1 MSMVPVW
8 IKRKMG
14 KVSWLDWTRD
24 IAALLIGGLIAA
36 FAVNIFYVP
45 LKLTMGGVSGIAS
58 IIFQLTGQGQ
68 FLPLGIMFFILNIPV
83 LLIGWRIIGLRFVWR
98 SLIGSAIYSV
108 MIDLTEP
115 TLSRWFY
122 EYINI
127 PLENGRADPLIYCV
141 FGGVIYGI
149 GLGLIFRGGF
159 TTGGTDVLAAAI
171 KRKVKTFSM
180 GQFLLIFDAVIV
192 LASVVAYFN
201 DEEPGIL
208 LAMYSFIAMYLTS
221 KAIDILLEGFDYC
234 RTAYIISEYCTQ
246 IADRVLHDLNRGVTS
261 LRGKGMYTGQD
272 RDVLLCVLSKKQI
285 PDLKAIVS
293 EIDPNAFVIV
303 LEAREVLGEGF
314 GSATDF

>member
-1 MSMVPVW
+1 MVSIW
-8 IKRKMG
+8 LRKKTG
-14 KVSWLDWTRD
+14 KVGWLDWARD
-24 IAALLIGGLIAA
+24 IAALIIGGLIAA

-45 LKLTMGGVSGIAS
+45 LKLTMGGISGVAS
-58 IIFQLTGQGQ
+58 IIFQLTGQGG
-68 FLPLGIMFFILNIPV
+68 FLPLGVLFFILNVPV
-83 LLIGWRIIGLRFVWR
+83 LLIGWRTINLRFVWR
-98 SLIGSAIYSV
+98 SLIGSAVYSL

-115 TLSRWFY
+115 TLNRWFY
-122 EYINI
+122 DYINI
-127 PLENGRADPLIYCV
+127 PLENGKADPLIYCV
-141 FGGVIYGI
+141 FGGILYGI

-171 KRKVKTFSM
+171 MRKIKTFSM
-180 GQFLLIFDAVIV
+180 GQFLMVLDTIIV

-201 DEEPGIL
+201 NDQPGIL

-234 RTAYIISEYCTQ
+234 RTAYIISEQCEQ
-246 IADRVLHDLNRGVTS
+246 IAERVLHDLNRGVTS

-272 RDVLLCVLSKKQI
+272 RNVLLCVLSKKQI

-293 EIDPNAFVIV
+293 EIDPKAFVIV

-314 GSATDF
+314 GNATDY

>member
-1 MSMVPVW
+1 MVS
-8 IKRKMG
+8 IGFRKKPG
-14 KVSWLDWTRD
+14 KASWLDWARD
-24 IAALLIGGLIAA
+24 IVALLIGGLISA

-45 LKLTMGGVSGIAS
+45 LKLTMGGISGVAS

-68 FLPLGIMFFILNIPV
+68 FLPLGVLFFILNVPV
-83 LLIGWRIIGLRFVWR
+83 LLVGWRTINLRFVWR
-98 SLIGSAIYSV
+98 SLIGSAVYSL

-115 TLSRWFY
+115 TLSRWFID
-122 EYINI
+122 YINI
-127 PLENGRADPLIYCV
+127 PLENGQADPLIYCV
-141 FGGVIYGI
+141 FGGVLYGI

-171 KRKVKTFSM
+171 MRKIKTFSM
-180 GQFLLIFDAVIV
+180 GQFLMVLDTVIV

-201 DEEPGIL
+201 NDEPGIL

-221 KAIDILLEGFDYC
+221 KTIDILLEGFDYC
-234 RTAYIISEYCTQ
+234 RTAYIISEQCDQ
-246 IADRVLHDLNRGVTS
+246 IAERVLHDLNRGVTS

-293 EIDPNAFVIV
+293 EIDPDAFVIV
-303 LEAREVLGEGF
+303 SEAREVLGEGF
-314 GSATDF
+314 GNATDF